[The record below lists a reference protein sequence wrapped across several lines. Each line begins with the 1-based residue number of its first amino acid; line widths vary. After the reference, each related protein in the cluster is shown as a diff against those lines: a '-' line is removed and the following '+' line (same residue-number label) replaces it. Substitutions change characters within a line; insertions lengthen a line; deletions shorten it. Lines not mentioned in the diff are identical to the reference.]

1 MNVLVTGASGFTG
14 AQVTRLLTTRGAR
27 VCNLA
32 DTNLLDAPA
41 LRHRIGELQPD
52 AAIHLAG
59 VAFVAHGDVDD
70 MYRTN
75 VVGTRNLLSAL
86 ADSGRSIK
94 KVILASSA
102 NVYGNSASELIDES
116 SPAQPT
122 NDYAVS
128 KFAMELA
135 ASLWRDRLPI
145 VVARPFN
152 YTGVGQSDRFVIPKI
167 VDHFVRHAPDIEL
180 GNLDV
185 WREYND
191 VATVAD
197 IYVRLLDHG
206 VPNQI
211 YNICSGRLHC
221 LADIFECLR
230 QLTGQDMRIRINPEF
245 VRAGEV
251 LRLGGN
257 PKKLLDTVGNVQWW
271 PIRETLAS
279 MLSSKKQARVARA

>member
-1 MNVLVTGASGFTG
+1 MKVLVTGASGFTG
-14 AQVTRLLTTRGAR
+14 APVTRLLVERGST
-27 VCNLA
+27 VCDLA
-32 DTNLLDAPA
+32 DTNLLDVSA
-41 LRHRIGELQPD
+41 LRQVVNELQPD

-75 VVGTRNLLSAL
+75 IVGTRNLLTAL
-86 ADSGRSIK
+86 AESGRSIK

-102 NVYGNSASELIDES
+102 NVYGNADSELIDES
-116 SPAQPT
+116 SPARPT

-128 KFAMELA
+128 KYAMELA

-145 VVARPFN
+145 VVTRPFN
-152 YTGVGQSDRFVIPKI
+152 YTGVGQGDRFVIPKI
-167 VDHFVRHAPDIEL
+167 VEHFARLAPAIEL

-191 VATVAD
+191 VTTVAE
-197 IYVRLLDHG
+197 IYVRLIDNG
-206 VPNQI
+206 VPNET

-221 LADIFECLR
+221 LADIFESLR
-230 QLTGQDMRIRINPEF
+230 ELTGHDMQIQINPAF
-245 VRAGEV
+245 VRDGEV

-257 PKKLLDTVGNVQWW
+257 PKKLIDTLGEIPWW
-271 PIRETLAS
+271 PIRETLAA
-279 MLSSKKQARVARA
+279 MLSSKKQALAAA

>member
-14 AQVTRLLTTRGAR
+14 MQVSRLLVERDAR
-27 VCNLA
+27 VCDLA
-32 DTNLLDAPA
+32 DTNLLDESA
-41 LRHRIGELQPD
+41 LRNRINELRP
-52 AAIHLAG
+52 AAVIHLAG
-59 VAFVAHGDVDD
+59 VAFVAHGDVDE

-75 VVGTRNLLSAL
+75 IVGTRNLLSAL
-86 ADSGRSIK
+86 ADSGRNIK

-102 NVYGNSASELIDES
+102 NVYGNAASELIDES
-116 SPAQPT
+116 APAQPT

-128 KFAMELA
+128 KVAMELA

-152 YTGVGQSDRFVIPKI
+152 YTGAGQSDRFVIPKI
-167 VDHFVRHAPDIEL
+167 VDHFARLAPSIEL
-180 GNLDV
+180 GNLAV

-197 IYVRLLDHG
+197 IYVRLLDNG
-206 VPNQI
+206 VPNET

-221 LADIFECLR
+221 LADIFESLR
-230 QLTGQDMRIRINPEF
+230 ALTGHDMQIRTNPEF
-245 VRAGEV
+245 VRDGEV

-257 PKKLLDTVGNVQWW
+257 PKKLIETLGDTQWW
-271 PIRETLAS
+271 PIRETLAA
-279 MLSSKKQARVARA
+279 MLWAKNQALAATA

>member
-14 AQVTRLLTTRGAR
+14 MPVARLLTARGAQ
-27 VCNLA
+27 VCDLA
-32 DTNLLDAPA
+32 ETNLLDMSA
-41 LRHRIGELQPD
+41 LRQRICELQPD

-70 MYRTN
+70 MYRSN
-75 VVGTRNLLSAL
+75 VVGTRNLLAAL
-86 ADSGRSIK
+86 ADGGGSIE

-102 NVYGNSASELIDES
+102 TVYGNAASQLIDES
-116 SPAQPT
+116 TPAQPT

-128 KFAMELA
+128 KLAMELV
-135 ASLWRDRLPI
+135 ASLWCDRLPI

-152 YTGVGQSDRFVIPKI
+152 YTGVGQSERFVIPKI
-167 VDHFVRHAPDIEL
+167 VDHFARRAPNIEL
-180 GNLDV
+180 GNLAV

-197 IYVRLLDHG
+197 VYVRLLDNG
-206 VPNQI
+206 VPNET

-221 LADIFECLR
+221 LADIFETLR
-230 QLTGQDMRIRINPEF
+230 ELTGHDMEIRTNPEF
-245 VRAGEV
+245 IREGEV

-257 PKKLLDTVGNVQWW
+257 PKKLLDTLGDIRWW
-271 PIRETLAS
+271 SIRETLAS
-279 MLSSKKQARVARA
+279 MLSAKTQALAATS